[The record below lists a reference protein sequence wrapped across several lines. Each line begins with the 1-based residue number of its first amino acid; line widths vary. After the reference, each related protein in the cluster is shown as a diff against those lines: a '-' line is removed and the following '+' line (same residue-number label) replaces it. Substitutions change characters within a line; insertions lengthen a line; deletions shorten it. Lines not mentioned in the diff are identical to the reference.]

1 MAWKS
6 GPGIFLGEEQ
16 QKNDGKRP
24 QERTEGILGGREK
37 GRISHEPEMHW
48 NRYWRHDPVK
58 LGMFEQD
65 GTLLG
70 EVGDPHEKG
79 KRRGAYPGGYCGGH
93 KEKGSGKGTFDGRF

>member
-24 QERTEGILGGREK
+24 QERTEGIRAAGRKGGSVMSRK
-37 GRISHEPEMHW
+37 CIGI
-48 NRYWRHDPVK
+48 DIGGTTVK

-65 GTLLG
+65 GTLL
-70 EVGDPHEKG
+70 EKWEIPT
-79 KRRGAYPGGYCGGH
+79 R
-93 KEKGSGKGTFDGRF
+93 KENGSISSKISRTGPDGCKAVRFIPSSSA